1 MQNNVINVVCIHD
14 NAKKGVS
21 QRPEE
26 YEVGGKKLYRF
37 FQALLINNRLLYL

>member
-14 NAKKGVS
+14 NAKKEVS

-26 YEVGGKKLYRF
+26 YELGGGGTIQIFPGIAY
-37 FQALLINNRLLYL
+37 QQ